1 MMDQSFILNHLGE
14 ERENYFGA
22 VSPPIIQSSNFAL
35 KSIAH
40 LREAMLAE
48 FDHHLYTRG
57 NNPTVAILR
66 KKIAALEGTED
77 ALITSSGA
85 AAMATTV
92 LGLVQQGDHVIC
104 VQNPYSWTKHLL
116 DQFLPRFG
124 VTATFV
130 DGTKLSEIQDAIQT
144 NTKVLFLES
153 PNTMTFGLQDLAAC
167 AVLAKE
173 HQLVTCIDN
182 SCSSPL
188 FQQPAA
194 LGIDLVMHSATKYL
208 NGHSDVVAGV
218 ICGSRKLIQQIF
230 DRAFMVLGPILSPS
244 DAALVI
250 RGLRT
255 LPLRMERSQQSA
267 AIIAERLAQHSA
279 VQQVIHP
286 WREDFAQIDLAKKQM
301 SGTGGLF
308 SILLHTTDPKSIFAF
323 VESLRSFLLAVSWGG
338 HESLIFPVAAVHN
351 LPGRDAPPFPINLV
365 RLYIGLEDPEV
376 LWADLQQGLSQIQPT

>member
-1 MMDQSFILNHLGE
+1 MDQSYILNHLGE
-14 ERENYFGA
+14 ERDQYFGA
-22 VSPPIIQSSNFAL
+22 IAPPVIQSSNFAL
-35 KSIAH
+35 TSIAH

-85 AAMATTV
+85 AAIATAV
-92 LGLVQQGDHVIC
+92 LGLVQLGDHVVC
-104 VQNPYSWTKHLL
+104 VQNPYSWTRHLL

-124 VTATFV
+124 VSATFV
-130 DGTKLSEIQDAIQT
+130 DGTDLAVIENAILP
-144 NTKVLFLES
+144 NTRVLFLES

-167 AVLAKE
+167 AALAKE
-173 HQLVTCIDN
+173 HQLITCIDN

-188 FQQPAA
+188 FQKPAA
-194 LGIDLVMHSATKYL
+194 FGIDLVMHSATKYL

-218 ICGSRKLIQQIF
+218 ICGSRQLIQQIF
-230 DRAFMVLGPILSPS
+230 DRAYMVLGPIISPS
-244 DAALVI
+244 DAALII

-267 AIIAERLAQHSA
+267 AILAERLSLHPA

-286 WREDFAQIDLAKKQM
+286 WRNDFPQSELAKKQM
-301 SGTGGLF
+301 TGTGGLF
-308 SILLHTTDPKSIFAF
+308 SILLHTTDPKAIFRF
-323 VESLRSFLLAVSWGG
+323 VESLHVFLLAVSWGG
-338 HESLIFPVAAVHN
+338 HESLIFPVAAVHQ
-351 LPGRDAPPFPINLV
+351 LPGKDDPPFPVNLV
-365 RLYIGLEDPEV
+365 RLYIGLEDPEF
-376 LWADLQQGLSQIQPT
+376 LWADLEQGLSRIQTA

>member
-1 MMDQSFILNHLGE
+1 MDLSYILNHLGE
-14 ERENYFGA
+14 EREHYFGA

-35 KSIAH
+35 RYVAH
-40 LREAMLAE
+40 LREAMLQE

-66 KKIAALEGTED
+66 KKTAALEGTED

-85 AAMATTV
+85 AAMATTL
-92 LGLVQQGDHVIC
+92 LGLVRQGDHVVC

-116 DQFLPRFG
+116 DQFLPQFG

-130 DGTKLSEIQDAIQT
+130 DATHLAQIEAALQP
-144 NTKVLFLES
+144 NTSVLFLES
-153 PNTMTFGLQDLAAC
+153 PNTMTFGLQDLKAC
-167 AVLAKE
+167 AALAKA
-173 HQLVTCIDN
+173 HDLVTCIDN

-218 ICGSRKLIQQIF
+218 ICGSRHLIQQIF
-230 DRAFMVLGPILSPS
+230 DRAYMVLGPIISPS

-255 LPLRMERSQQSA
+255 LPLRMARSQESA
-267 AIIAERLAQHSA
+267 AIIADRLAGHPA
-279 VQQVIHP
+279 VQKVIHP
-286 WREDFAQIDLAKKQM
+286 WREDFPQRDLARQQM

-308 SILLHTTDPKSIFAF
+308 SILLHTTDQQAIFHF
-323 VESLRSFLLAVSWGG
+323 VESLQSFLLAVSWGG

-351 LPGRDAPPFPINLV
+351 LPGRDNPPFPINLV
-365 RLYIGLEDPEV
+365 RLYIGLEDPEY
-376 LWADLQQGLSQIQPT
+376 LWADLERGLSRLPTE